1 MVEVPVMRMPRGDCC
16 AGIAY
21 EGVGAGACACCC
33 CARCMADAWAA
44 CCAAL
49 PTCMRSGGLAQNSAT
64 TSWITCPKLLC
75 IVQFRSFSCP
85 TTRKYPSLD
94 SHGCVHRVNSW
105 TTGGEDGKSGP
116 IPMRMVMMVL
126 SLSWR
131 PIWKAED
138 PGCCGVGTSRTT
150 GLCFLS
156 SAICWSRLVGEEVEC
171 DVRMGRVRSG
181 NGGVW
186 CGGERWG
193 REVGEE
199 GRKIGEYMKGRG
211 VRAGEG

>member
-1 MVEVPVMRMPRGDCC
+1 MRMPRGDCC

-44 CCAAL
+44 CCATL

-150 GLCFLS
+150 GLCFFELGDL
-156 SAICWSRLVGEEVEC
+156 LVAPGG
-171 DVRMGRVRSG
+171 RRGRVRCAHGTGAKREWRSL
-181 NGGVW
+181 V
-186 CGGERWG
+186 WG
-193 REVGEE
+193 REVGER
-199 GRKIGEYMKGRG
+199 GGGRG
-211 VRAGEG
+211 